1 MKKSAVITSLAV
13 CLSGCA
19 TLEKIEAI
27 DQGVDQGRIQGMTE
41 ENKFAYSVPDF
52 HKGPYAGVEDLN
64 VKVTEGPY
72 KGLNATFFLGKSRQT
87 GEWEVFSAMVEK
99 DGKWESLPVRLTE

>member
-1 MKKSAVITSLAV
+1 MN
-13 CLSGCA
+13 
-19 TLEKIEAI
+19 EN
-27 DQGVDQGRIQGMTE
+27 VD
-41 ENKFAYSVPDF
+41 
-52 HKGPYAGVEDLN
+52 DLN
-64 VKVTEGPY
+64 VRVTQGSY